1 MQYARKS
8 SGKTRK
14 VLFLSAFV
22 PKPNYTNWTV
32 CAWGAWGGEGGGDVL
47 VRVLMRV
54 VDNRPRWVQATE
66 SFTTSFGVDMSVKES
81 DCQRR
86 SQADPLQS

>member
-1 MQYARKS
+1 MQENPVVKQEKFYS
-8 SGKTRK
+8 CPP
-14 VLFLSAFV
+14 LFPSQITSTEQCV
-22 PKPNYTNWTV
+22 R
-32 CAWGAWGGEGGGDVL
+32 GGRGGREGGGDVL

-81 DCQRR
+81 DCQRG
-86 SQADPLQS
+86 SQADPLQW